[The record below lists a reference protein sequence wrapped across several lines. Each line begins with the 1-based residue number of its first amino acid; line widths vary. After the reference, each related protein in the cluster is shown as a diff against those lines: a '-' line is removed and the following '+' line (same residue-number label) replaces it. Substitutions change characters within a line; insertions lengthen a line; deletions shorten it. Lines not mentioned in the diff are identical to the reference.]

1 MPSTVTSAFSDPDDF
16 DTALRKEGVL
26 SMLVTA
32 RGQFRA
38 RLTQISLDEICISA
52 VDEHLPR
59 IAFIAAPIDTV
70 LIFFSIGNA
79 PTPVFGG
86 TGVKT
91 GELIALYP
99 GARFHFRT
107 DDASHWGLVRLQA
120 DRLASHGSA
129 LTGTAFSLSRMARR
143 WRPASG
149 VNRNLRS
156 LHAAAIRLA
165 VKSPQ
170 VLISTDAAHGLEQQ
184 LLHAVVDCLSQAPVS
199 CEDPPE
205 RETQDTMLHFEQ
217 MLRCT
222 KNNKA
227 SIAEI
232 CVRLRVSDRS
242 LRRLCAQHLGMSPR
256 SYDRLSRMYVAR
268 RNLRRVD
275 NALMT
280 VSAVARHTGFRDPGR
295 FAISY
300 RAIFGET
307 PSATLQRARASE
319 DALPRRPVS
328 RIGA

>member
-1 MPSTVTSAFSDPDDF
+1 M
-16 DTALRKEGVL
+16 
-26 SMLVTA
+26 
-32 RGQFRA
+32 
-38 RLTQISLDEICISA
+38 
-52 VDEHLPR
+52 
-59 IAFIAAPIDTV
+59 
-70 LIFFSIGNA
+70 
-79 PTPVFGG
+79 
-86 TGVKT
+86 
-91 GELIALYP
+91 
-99 GARFHFRT
+99 
-107 DDASHWGLVRLQA
+107 
-120 DRLASHGSA
+120 
-129 LTGTAFSLSRMARR
+129 
-143 WRPASG
+143 
-149 VNRNLRS
+149 
-156 LHAAAIRLA
+156 
-165 VKSPQ
+165 
-170 VLISTDAAHGLEQQ
+170 LISTDAAHGLEQQ

-319 DALPRRPVS
+319 DALPRRPGP

>member
-32 RGQFRA
+32 RGQFCA

-120 DRLASHGSA
+120 DRLTSIAAG
-129 LTGTAFSLSRMARR
+129 R
-143 WRPASG
+143 WRGSLLSAFLPKLHSA
-149 VNRNLRS
+149 RS
-156 LHAAAIRLA
+156 MYR
-165 VKSPQ
+165 
-170 VLISTDAAHGLEQQ
+170 AHTPRSAGRIFR
-184 LLHAVVDCLSQAPVS
+184 
-199 CEDPPE
+199 PPE
-205 RETQDTMLHFEQ
+205 T
-217 MLRCT
+217 
-222 KNNKA
+222 
-227 SIAEI
+227 
-232 CVRLRVSDRS
+232 
-242 LRRLCAQHLGMSPR
+242 
-256 SYDRLSRMYVAR
+256 
-268 RNLRRVD
+268 
-275 NALMT
+275 AL
-280 VSAVARHTGFRDPGR
+280 
-295 FAISY
+295 
-300 RAIFGET
+300 
-307 PSATLQRARASE
+307 Q
-319 DALPRRPVS
+319 
-328 RIGA
+328 